1 MEKNKEKSFEEKLI
15 ALESIVKKLESGD
28 IPLDEAINGFNEA
41 MNLAKDCDNTL
52 SNATATINKVLNNDG
67 TLEEFKIN
75 ND

>member
-41 MNLAKDCDNTL
+41 MSLAKDC
-52 SNATATINKVLNNDG
+52 NK
-67 TLEEFKIN
+67 TLEEAEKTITKVVTPDALESDFEI
-75 ND
+75 DQ